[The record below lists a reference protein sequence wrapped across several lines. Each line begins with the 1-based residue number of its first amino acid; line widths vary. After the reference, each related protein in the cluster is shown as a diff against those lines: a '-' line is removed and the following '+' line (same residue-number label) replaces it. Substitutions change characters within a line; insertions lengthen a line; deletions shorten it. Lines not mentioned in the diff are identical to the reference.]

1 MSSRLPPAWDRP
13 TDGAHAAHQRTNG
26 DTSLMNI
33 VLIPGFMTDAT
44 LWDDVLPDLRNLQS
58 LGTVV
63 FGDPNE
69 AATVEEMARHILA

>member
-1 MSSRLPPAWDRP
+1 
-13 TDGAHAAHQRTNG
+13 
-26 DTSLMNI
+26 MNI